1 MPIISGQ
8 ANIWLTSRPQI
19 MNTITVLYIDC
30 QIIIKKLIIPLNK
43 TGLLS
48 GPVLREYEIDSL
60 NNESYNSVQ
69 SVSIYQIV
77 ADHTHP
83 LFSRL
88 QWTVV
93 KHPHEQQHSVQRKP
107 ILKKGQIVFSSFI
120 WDFQTT
126 EISILSRESVSFF
139 LFFFIVHP
147 ILSTCFTWMILWWYI
162 NKL

>member
-1 MPIISGQ
+1 
-8 ANIWLTSRPQI
+8 
-19 MNTITVLYIDC
+19 MNTITVLSYIDC

-69 SVSIYQIV
+69 SVSIYKVV

-107 ILKKGQIVFSSFI
+107 ILKKGQKVFSSFI

-139 LFFFIVHP
+139 LFFS
-147 ILSTCFTWMILWWYI
+147 LSIQFYLHVLREWYCDDI
-162 NKL
+162 